1 MGGSSLYTIG
11 MIVVLVVL
19 FYFLLI
25 RPESKKKKKLQA
37 MRDSLSV
44 GDNITTIGGVM
55 GKVVSVKDDSIVIE
69 TSEDRVRVQ
78 FTKWAISNVGKG
90 AGEEPTTK

>member
-1 MGGSSLYTIG
+1 MSEYLSTII

-25 RPESKKKKKLQA
+25 RPESKKKKKMQA
-37 MRDSLSV
+37 MRDALAV

-55 GKVVSVKDDSIVIE
+55 GKIVSVKDDAIVIE
-69 TSEDRVRVQ
+69 TSEDRVRIQ
-78 FTKWAISNVGKG
+78 FTKWAVSNVGKG
-90 AGEEPTTK
+90 AGEEPQK